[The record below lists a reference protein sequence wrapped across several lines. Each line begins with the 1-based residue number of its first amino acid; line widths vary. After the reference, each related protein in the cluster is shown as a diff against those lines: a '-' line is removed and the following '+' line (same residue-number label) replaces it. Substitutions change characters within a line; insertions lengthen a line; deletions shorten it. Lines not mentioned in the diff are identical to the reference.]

1 MSKLGDLGI
10 YGKLAMSNFQRHRF
24 CVDLS
29 PYNQPAVLG
38 IKTTRM
44 ISLSA
49 DRFPTKVPGSLEMPL
64 VNQENQ
70 VEGNLA

>member
-1 MSKLGDLGI
+1 MSKLGNLGI
-10 YGKLAMSNFQRHRF
+10 YGKLAMSNFQWHRF

-29 PYNQPAVLG
+29 SYNQPAVLG
-38 IKTTRM
+38 TKTTGM
-44 ISLSA
+44 ISLLA
-49 DRFPTKVPGSLEMPL
+49 DCFPMNVPGSLEMPL